1 MIISALASHASLSS
15 RRLPA
20 QTLSCLKFHCP
31 EADCPVHLS
40 WVLFSLWNWCG
51 GKQGATVATIQP
63 AGWGDGQDTTQVVMS
78 PTWVLERQSGPCL
91 LGHSH
96 LWTR

>member
-40 WVLFSLWNWCG
+40 WVLFSLWIDAGANRELLWPPYNLLG
-51 GKQGATVATIQP
+51 GETDRIP
-63 AGWGDGQDTTQVVMS
+63 HVMS
-78 PTWVLERQSGPCL
+78 PSWVLERQSGPCL